1 MNTILQSDIK
11 KELGQNFINYAVGVN
26 GDRAIPDSRTGL
38 KPVHQ
43 RIMYI
48 MEDEGNVSS
57 KPHKKC
63 AKIVGSVMGRVH
75 PHGDSSI
82 YEAMVRLA
90 QEWVMRYP
98 LIDWHGNKGTQD
110 GDGAAAS
117 RYTEC
122 RLAKIAEDGLLS
134 NLKKKNVDW
143 KPNYSEDEEEPVT
156 LPALFPNLLCNPN
169 QGIGVAMACHW
180 LPHNLTEVGNLI
192 TKYMDEG
199 TLDFE
204 GMAPDFPTGGIIING
219 KELKQI
225 YATGKGKVIIRG
237 KYEIETRNKKN
248 LIVFTEV
255 PYTVKI
261 EELLDQ
267 INDACVKELITGV
280 DEVRNESNKK
290 GLRIVFELSKDASE
304 GQVLKQIFKETD
316 LQKSLSANQ
325 VALVDKTPVLLN
337 WKECIEIYIKHNIDV
352 IKREAEFDL
361 NKTLARLEILG
372 GLLKALEDI
381 DNIIALIKASKSA
394 AAAKENLMSKYS
406 FTEVQAK
413 AIVDMKLGKLA
424 GLERIELQN
433 EYDNLQALKEE
444 LESLL
449 SSEVKQKNKLI
460 SCLTLFIQKYG
471 DKRKTEV
478 THIDIKPEEK
488 EIAEVV
494 PEDVVV
500 MLTQNGFIKKIPADS
515 IKVQRKGG
523 KGIKNADDAIME
535 VISTN
540 TIDTLMLFTNF
551 GKLYKIVVDIIPNG
565 TNISKGVSISTL
577 INLDTGERVMAATSL
592 YRSSQAQFA
601 VFVTEQGMFK
611 KTYLKEYMSGR
622 NSKTGITALKLKEG
636 DKVATITFLNE
647 EEIILI
653 SQKGMSIRFSTADIG
668 AVGRIAMGVK
678 GMKLSEDDVV
688 IAALPIHKNT
698 DTVGVFA
705 TNGVGKKTSL
715 NEFPLQARGGKGT
728 YVYKPTDSTGVLV
741 GAEMLSDEDNILLVG
756 NFSTICISAKEV
768 PLIGKMAVGN
778 VLIKNNKVLSVTKI

>member
-1 MNTILQSDIK
+1 MNKIMQSDIQ
-11 KELGQNFINYAVGVN
+11 KELGRNFINYSVGVN

-43 RIMYI
+43 RIMFI
-48 MEDEGNVSS
+48 MDDEGNSSS

-63 AKIVGSVMGRVH
+63 AKVVGSVMGRVH

-98 LIDWHGNKGTQD
+98 LIDWHGNKGTQG

-122 RLAKIAEDGLLS
+122 RLAKIAEEGLLS

-143 KPNYSEDEEEPVT
+143 RPNYSEDEEEPVT
-156 LPALFPNLLCNPN
+156 LPSIFPNLLCNPN
-169 QGIGVAMACHW
+169 QGIGVAMACNW
-180 LPHNLTEVGNLI
+180 LPHNLNDVGNLI
-192 TKYMDEG
+192 AKYMDEG
-199 TLDFE
+199 VLDFE
-204 GMAPDFPTGGIIING
+204 DIAPDFPTGGIIING

-225 YATGKGKVIIRG
+225 YTTGKGKVVVRG

-248 LIVFTEV
+248 LIVFSEI
-255 PYTVKI
+255 PYTVKT
-261 EELLDQ
+261 EDLLDQ
-267 INDACVKELITGV
+267 INEACAKELITGV
-280 DEVRNESNKK
+280 DEVRDESNKK

-325 VALVDKTPVLLN
+325 VALVDKTPTLLN
-337 WKECIEIYIKHNIDV
+337 WKECIDIYIKHNIDV
-352 IKREAEFDL
+352 VIREAQFDL
-361 NKTLARLEILG
+361 AKALARLEIVN
-372 GLLKALEDI
+372 GLLRALEDI
-381 DNIIALIKASKSA
+381 DNIIALIKSSKSA
-394 AAAKENLMSKYS
+394 IAAKDNLITKYN
-406 FTEVQAK
+406 FTENQAK

-424 GLERIELQN
+424 GLERIELNQ
-433 EYDNLQALKEE
+433 EKATLDDTVERLDALINSEE
-444 LESLL
+444 
-449 SSEVKQKNKLI
+449 KLKTTVMNRLI
-460 SCLTLFIQKYG
+460 MFYTKYG

-488 EIAEVV
+488 EIAEVI

-500 MLTQNGFIKKIPADS
+500 MVSQNGFIKKIPANS

-523 KGIKNADDAIME
+523 KGIKNADDAILE

-551 GKLYKIVVDIIPNG
+551 GKLYKIVVDTIPNG
-565 TNISKGVSISTL
+565 TNASKGIPISTL
-577 INLDTGERVMAATSL
+577 INLDTGEKIMAATSL
-592 YRSSQAQFA
+592 YRSSQAQYA

-622 NSKTGITALKLKEG
+622 SSKTGIAALKLKEG
-636 DKVATITFLNE
+636 DKVAIITFLNE

-653 SQKGMSIRFSTADIG
+653 SEKGMSIRFNTADIG
-668 AVGRIAMGVK
+668 AIGRIAMGVK
-678 GMKLSEDDVV
+678 GMKLAEDDKV

-698 DTVGVFA
+698 DSLAVFA
-705 TNGVGKKTSL
+705 ANGIGKKTSL
-715 NEFPLQARGGKGT
+715 DEFPLQARGGKGT
-728 YVYKPTDSTGVLV
+728 YVYKPTDSTGVLI
-741 GAEMLSDEDNILLVG
+741 GAEMLSNEDNVLLVG
-756 NFSTICISAKEV
+756 NFSTICISAKEI
-768 PLIGKMAVGN
+768 PLISKTAIGN
-778 VLIKNNKVLSVTKI
+778 ILIKNNKLLSVTKI

>member
-1 MNTILQSDIK
+1 MSKILQSDIQ
-11 KELGQNFINYAVGVN
+11 KELGRNFINYSVGVN

-43 RIMYI
+43 RIMFI
-48 MEDEGNVSS
+48 MDDEGNASS

-63 AKIVGSVMGRVH
+63 AKVVGSVMGRVH

-98 LIDWHGNKGTQD
+98 LIDWHGNKGTQG

-122 RLAKIAEDGLLS
+122 RLAKIAEEGLLS

-143 KPNYSEDEEEPVT
+143 RPNYSEDEEEPVT
-156 LPALFPNLLCNPN
+156 LPAIFPNLLCNPN
-169 QGIGVAMACHW
+169 QGIGVAMACNW
-180 LPHNLTEVGNLI
+180 LPHNLRDVGNLI
-192 TKYMDEG
+192 SKYMDEG
-199 TLDFE
+199 VLNFE
-204 GMAPDFPTGGIIING
+204 DMAPDFPTGGIIING

-225 YATGKGKVIIRG
+225 YTTGKGKVVIRG

-248 LIVFTEV
+248 LIVFSEI
-255 PYTVKI
+255 PYTVKT
-261 EELLDQ
+261 EDLLDQ
-267 INDACVKELITGV
+267 INEACTKELITGV
-280 DEVRNESNKK
+280 DEVRDESNKK

-325 VALVDKTPVLLN
+325 VALVDKTPTLLN
-337 WKECIEIYIKHNIDV
+337 WKECIDIYIKHNIDV
-352 IKREAEFDL
+352 VTREAEFDL
-361 NKTLARLEILG
+361 AKALARLEIVN
-372 GLLKALEDI
+372 GLLRALEDI
-381 DNIIALIKASKSA
+381 DNIITLIKSSKSA
-394 AAAKENLMSKYS
+394 VAAKDNLITKYE
-406 FTEVQAK
+406 FTENQAK

-424 GLERIELQN
+424 GLERIELNQEKAALDDTVERLN
-433 EYDNLQALKEE
+433 TLINSEEKLKTTVMNRLIMFYTKHGDN
-444 LESLL
+444 
-449 SSEVKQKNKLI
+449 
-460 SCLTLFIQKYG
+460 
-471 DKRKTEV
+471 RKTEV

-494 PEDVVV
+494 PEDVIV
-500 MLTQNGFIKKIPADS
+500 MVSQNGLIKKVPANT
-515 IKVQRKGG
+515 IKVQKRGG
-523 KGIKNADDAIME
+523 KGVKSAEDAILE

-540 TIDTLMLFTNF
+540 TIDTLMLFSNF
-551 GKLYKIVVDIIPNG
+551 GKLYKIVVDTIPNG
-565 TNISKGVSISTL
+565 TTISKGVPVSTL
-577 INLDTGERVMAATSL
+577 INLENGEKIMAATSL
-592 YRSSQAQFA
+592 YRSSQAQYA

-622 NSKTGITALKLKEG
+622 SSKTGIAALKLKEN

-647 EEIILI
+647 EEIVLI
-653 SQKGMSIRFSTADIG
+653 SKQGMSIRFKTSDIG
-668 AVGRIAMGVK
+668 AVGRVAMGVK

-698 DTVGVFA
+698 DTLAVFA
-705 TNGVGKKTSL
+705 VNGVGKKTAL
-715 NEFPLQARGGKGT
+715 DEFPLQARGGKGT

-741 GAEMLSDEDNILLVG
+741 GAEMLSDEDNVLLVG

>member
-1 MNTILQSDIK
+1 MSKILQSDIQ
-11 KELGQNFINYAVGVN
+11 KELGRNFINYSVGVN

-43 RIMYI
+43 RIMFI
-48 MEDEGNVSS
+48 MDDEGNSSS

-63 AKIVGSVMGRVH
+63 AKVVGSVMGRVH

-98 LIDWHGNKGTQD
+98 LIDWHGNKGTQG

-122 RLAKIAEDGLLS
+122 RLAKIAEEGLLS

-143 KPNYSEDEEEPVT
+143 RPNYSEDEEEPVT
-156 LPALFPNLLCNPN
+156 LPAIFPNLLCNPN
-169 QGIGVAMACHW
+169 QGIGVAMACNW
-180 LPHNLTEVGNLI
+180 LPHNLRDVGNLI
-192 TKYMDEG
+192 SKYMDEG
-199 TLDFE
+199 VLDFE
-204 GMAPDFPTGGIIING
+204 DMAPDFPTGGIIING

-225 YATGKGKVIIRG
+225 YATGKGKVVIRG

-248 LIVFTEV
+248 LIVFSEI
-255 PYTVKI
+255 PYTVKT
-261 EELLDQ
+261 EDLLDQ
-267 INDACVKELITGV
+267 INEACTKELITGV
-280 DEVRNESNKK
+280 DEVRDESNKK

-325 VALVDKTPVLLN
+325 VALVDKTPTLLN
-337 WKECIEIYIKHNIDV
+337 WKECIDIYIKHNIDV
-352 IKREAEFDL
+352 VTREAQFDL
-361 NKTLARLEILG
+361 AKALARLEIVN
-372 GLLKALEDI
+372 GLLRALEDI
-381 DNIIALIKASKSA
+381 DNIIALIKGSKSA
-394 AAAKENLMSKYS
+394 AAAKDNLITKYG
-406 FTEVQAK
+406 FTENQAK

-424 GLERIELQN
+424 GLERIELNQEKAELDDTVERLN
-433 EYDNLQALKEE
+433 TLIHSEEKLKTTVMNRLIMFYTKHGDN
-444 LESLL
+444 
-449 SSEVKQKNKLI
+449 
-460 SCLTLFIQKYG
+460 
-471 DKRKTEV
+471 RKTEV

-500 MLTQNGFIKKIPADS
+500 MVSQNGLIKKVPANT
-515 IKVQRKGG
+515 IKVQKRGG
-523 KGIKNADDAIME
+523 KGVKSAEDAILE

-540 TIDTLMLFTNF
+540 TIDTLMLFSNF
-551 GKLYKIVVDIIPNG
+551 GKLYKVVVDTIPNG
-565 TNISKGVSISTL
+565 TTISKGVPVSTL
-577 INLDTGERVMAATSL
+577 INLENGEKIMAATSL
-592 YRSSQAQFA
+592 YRSSQAQYA

-622 NSKTGITALKLKEG
+622 SSKTGIAALKLKEG

-668 AVGRIAMGVK
+668 AVGRVAMGVK

-715 NEFPLQARGGKGT
+715 NEFPLKARGGKGT

-741 GAEMLSDEDNILLVG
+741 GAEMLSDEDNVLLVG

>member
-1 MNTILQSDIK
+1 MQSDIQ
-11 KELGQNFINYAVGVN
+11 KELGRNFINYSVGVN

-43 RIMYI
+43 RIMFI
-48 MEDEGNVSS
+48 MDDEGNSSS

-63 AKIVGSVMGRVH
+63 AKVVGSVMGRVH

-98 LIDWHGNKGTQD
+98 LIDWHGNKGTQG

-122 RLAKIAEDGLLS
+122 RLAKIAEEGLLS

-143 KPNYSEDEEEPVT
+143 RPNYSEDEEEPVT
-156 LPALFPNLLCNPN
+156 LPSIFPNLLCNPN
-169 QGIGVAMACHW
+169 QGIGVAMACNW
-180 LPHNLTEVGNLI
+180 LPHNLNDVGNLI
-192 TKYMDEG
+192 AKYMDEG
-199 TLDFE
+199 VLDFE
-204 GMAPDFPTGGIIING
+204 DIAPDFPTGGIIING

-225 YATGKGKVIIRG
+225 YTTGKGKVVVRG

-248 LIVFTEV
+248 LIVFSEI
-255 PYTVKI
+255 PYTVKT
-261 EELLDQ
+261 EDLLDQ
-267 INDACVKELITGV
+267 INEACAKELITGV
-280 DEVRNESNKK
+280 DEVRDESNKK

-325 VALVDKTPVLLN
+325 VALVDKTPTLLN
-337 WKECIEIYIKHNIDV
+337 WKECIDIYIKHNIDV
-352 IKREAEFDL
+352 VIREAQFDL
-361 NKTLARLEILG
+361 AKALARLEIVN
-372 GLLKALEDI
+372 GLLRALEDI
-381 DNIIALIKASKSA
+381 DNIIALIKSSKSA
-394 AAAKENLMSKYS
+394 IAAKDNLITKYN
-406 FTEVQAK
+406 FTENQAK

-424 GLERIELQN
+424 GLERIELNQ
-433 EYDNLQALKEE
+433 EKATLDDTVERLDALINSEE
-444 LESLL
+444 
-449 SSEVKQKNKLI
+449 KLKTTVMNRLI
-460 SCLTLFIQKYG
+460 MFYTKYG

-488 EIAEVV
+488 EIAEVI

-500 MLTQNGFIKKIPADS
+500 MVSQNGFIKKIPANS

-523 KGIKNADDAIME
+523 KGIKNADDAILE

-551 GKLYKIVVDIIPNG
+551 GKLYKIVVDTIPNG
-565 TNISKGVSISTL
+565 TNASKGIPISTL
-577 INLDTGERVMAATSL
+577 INLDTGEKIMAATSL
-592 YRSSQAQFA
+592 YRSSQAQYA

-622 NSKTGITALKLKEG
+622 SSKTGIAALKLKEG
-636 DKVATITFLNE
+636 DKVAIITFLNE

-653 SQKGMSIRFSTADIG
+653 SEKGMSIRFNTADIG
-668 AVGRIAMGVK
+668 AIGRIAMGVK
-678 GMKLSEDDVV
+678 GMKLAEDDKV

-698 DTVGVFA
+698 DSLAVFA
-705 TNGVGKKTSL
+705 ANGIGKKTSL
-715 NEFPLQARGGKGT
+715 DEFPLQARGGKGT
-728 YVYKPTDSTGVLV
+728 YVYKPTDSTGVLI
-741 GAEMLSDEDNILLVG
+741 GAEMLSNEDNVLLVG
-756 NFSTICISAKEV
+756 NFSTICISAKEI
-768 PLIGKMAVGN
+768 PLISKTAIGN
-778 VLIKNNKVLSVTKI
+778 ILIKNNKLLSVTKI